1 MTRPSPLAIEASAV
15 SSTAR
20 SSARVRSRSSHFPK
34 DERFLHRVF
43 FAMQSTRLDGLA
55 SEGFLVGGE
64 LNFHNESVGVTGKVV
79 KPEVC
84 PKYSSAHAIFP

>member
-1 MTRPSPLAIEASAV
+1 
-15 SSTAR
+15 
-20 SSARVRSRSSHFPK
+20 
-34 DERFLHRVF
+34 
-43 FAMQSTRLDGLA
+43 MQSTRLDGLA